1 MDGKEKMITIKV
13 GELKRICV
21 DKLMAAGVLE
31 QEAVMITDILVEAD
45 QRGVHSHGVVCLP
58 RYISLIRSGI
68 MQKTARYRVVN
79 HIGSVDVWDGERS
92 NGQVL
97 GCYAM
102 RSAIEN
108 AEKSGI
114 AVVAVRNSNHFG
126 AGAYYSKMAAEK
138 GMIGITVSTGAPT
151 MAPWGG
157 AERMLGN
164 NPLAIAVP
172 RKDHAPMILDMAMS
186 VVAFGKITNMAK
198 QGIPR
203 IPEGWAL
210 DQNGE
215 ATTDVHNVY
224 SVAPIAGYKGYGLAL
239 MIDIIAGILSG
250 GGTGER
256 AGDEENG
263 PGQLYVAMDI
273 RQFGNSQNFYQE
285 LEERIDE
292 LRSCQLAEGTKEI
305 LMPGDLECTIY
316 EHSKEY
322 VNLMKEIMDE
332 LEAVGKEQEG

>member
-1 MDGKEKMITIKV
+1 MDCKEEMITIKV
-13 GELKRICV
+13 CELKQLCM
-21 DKLMAAGVLE
+21 DKLMTAGVPE
-31 QEAVMITDILVEAD
+31 QEAAMITDILVEAD

-58 RYISLIRSGI
+58 RYVTLMNRGI
-68 MQKTARYRVVN
+68 MPKKAHYRVISN
-79 HIGSVDVWDGERS
+79 TGSVTVWDGERS
-92 NGQVL
+92 SGQVL

-102 RSAIEN
+102 KNAMET
-108 AEKSGI
+108 AEKNGI
-114 AVVAVRNSNHFG
+114 AVVAVKNSNHFG
-126 AGAYYSKMAAEK
+126 AGAYYSKMAAER
-138 GMIGITVSTGAPT
+138 GMIGITASTGAPT

-172 RKDHAPMILDMAMS
+172 RKNHAPMILDMAMS

-210 DQNGE
+210 DQNGVE
-215 ATTDVHNVY
+215 TTAVENVY

-239 MIDIIAGILSG
+239 MIDIIAGILFG

-256 AGDEENG
+256 AGDEESG
-263 PGQLYVAMDI
+263 PGQIYMAMDI
-273 RQFGNSQNFYQE
+273 RQFGNTQNFYQE
-285 LEERIDE
+285 LEARICE
-292 LRSCQLAEGTKEI
+292 LKLCRLAEGTKEI
-305 LMPGDLECTIY
+305 LMPGDLECMTH

-322 VNLMKEIMDE
+322 IKLIKEIIDE
-332 LEAVGKEQEG
+332 LEAVGGIQEI